1 MGSRNVKGAPITPA
15 AGKLKASGRRSSR
28 EVGNP
33 STNTNLDLHPNPHSS
48 GSYQGENTV
57 KVLGGRSSLRE
68 DASGGSKKNSRE
80 KVRNRCGSH
89 QGSYKFHCLPYANLP
104 HDP

>member
-1 MGSRNVKGAPITPA
+1 MGSRNVRGAPITPA

-33 STNTNLDLHPNPHSS
+33 STNTNLDFHPNPHSS

-80 KVRNRCGSH
+80 KVRNRSE
-89 QGSYKFHCLPYANLP
+89 KAK
-104 HDP
+104 